1 MKSLIEIANQ
11 VHTLEKKMAKAAT
24 DSSQYTR
31 HIQRIR
37 QALEEMGV
45 TYHSP
50 EGEKYTDSRT
60 DIEANLTGEPSNNMG
75 ITDVIKPIV
84 MQDGKIIQTG
94 IVIVAAV

>member
-1 MKSLIEIANQ
+1 MKQLIEIANQ
-11 VHTLEKKMAKAAT
+11 VHTLEKKMAKT
-24 DSSQYTR
+24 PDSTQYTR
-31 HIQRIR
+31 HLQRIK
-37 QALEEMGV
+37 QALEELAI

-60 DIEANLTGEPSNNMG
+60 DIEANLTGKPSDNMF

-94 IVIVAAV
+94 IVIVEAV

>member
-11 VHTLEKKMAKAAT
+11 VHTLEKKMAKTT
-24 DSSQYTR
+24 DSTQYTR

-37 QALEEMGV
+37 QALEEMGI

-60 DIEANLTGEPSNNMG
+60 DIEANLTGNPSDNMG

-84 MQDGKIIQTG
+84 MQDGKIVQTG
-94 IVIVAAV
+94 IVIVESV

>member
-11 VHTLEKKMAKAAT
+11 VHTLEKKMAKAT
-24 DSSQYTR
+24 DSTQYTR

-60 DIEANLTGEPSNNMG
+60 DIEANLTGNPSDNMG

-84 MQDGKIIQTG
+84 MQDGKIVQTG
-94 IVIVAAV
+94 IVIVESV